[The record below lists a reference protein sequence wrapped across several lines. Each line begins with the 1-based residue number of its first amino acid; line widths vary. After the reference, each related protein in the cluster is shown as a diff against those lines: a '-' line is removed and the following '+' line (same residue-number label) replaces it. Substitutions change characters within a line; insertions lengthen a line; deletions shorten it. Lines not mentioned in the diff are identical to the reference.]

1 MTTSPEKL
9 YGIQVGNSQTS
20 TEDNRSSAAA
30 MANQG
35 MEAVI
40 TSKPITHIKLR
51 QSVQRMQG

>member
-35 MEAVI
+35 MEAEA
-40 TSKPITHIKLR
+40 
-51 QSVQRMQG
+51 